1 MKLFESKDKTIPKN
15 ENSTLYFINE
25 IFYSKETDKD
35 LIEENHPFKKKLL
48 IFLSIFLLIAII
60 VIIIICLVNRKK
72 SKKTIKST
80 TKNLVESIELTPT
93 HINGIAGENYTVN
106 LTIPE
111 NFCSKKI
118 NLKFNNSFN
127 LSDDELDISID
138 KNSTRCSFIL
148 KLIQYKATIN
158 NTENII
164 KIIKNGEEIN
174 ETISLIIK
182 NSYFDSLIYIE
193 GPTEGNV
200 INPPIITFTPVDKY
214 GNLFNDIFS
223 GKIQNRR
230 NLNEKNV
237 FKNKY
242 KSKKEFL
249 VSLTSVIFSNNNAT
263 IEANN
268 YIEGNKYIKIQYK
281 SFKTGNV
288 KLTSPYFKEEFNYR
302 IKSGPIDLNNSYIE
316 IINTEIIKIGDEL
329 KYIIHLKDLYGNDID
344 DLNEEVYIKLFKNNS
359 EKIKR
364 ECKLNN
370 DGKNDE
376 LKYNILQCS
385 EIVNEKNYEDIKKF
399 VENNIIKCINCD
411 KVTFK
416 NYEKYISTTIVEN
429 NKKKETEKTEEKK
442 EKEKKEKEEK
452 MEKEEEKDE
461 EKYEEK
467 EKNQFENK
475 EKDEQDKKSEEK
487 EDEIKYEEEK
497 KIEQEKEEEK
507 YEQEKEEEK
516 NEQEKEEEIKYEEE
530 KKEEENQE
538 NKEEE
543 IKNEEEKLEEKIEEE
558 KQEEK
563 IQQEKEEEIK
573 IEEEKQ
579 EENQEN
585 IEEEIKKEEEKYEE
599 EKYEQEKEEEIKY
612 EEKIEEEKEEE
623 IKYEEEKKEEENQ
636 ENKEEEIKNE
646 EEKQEEIKYEEEK
659 KEEENQENIE
669 EEIKNEEEKEEE
681 KYEQEKEEE
690 IKYEEK
696 IEEEKIE
703 EEKIEQEKEEEKIEQ
718 EKEE

>member
-1 MKLFESKDKTIPKN
+1 M
-15 ENSTLYFINE
+15 
-25 IFYSKETDKD
+25 
-35 LIEENHPFKKKLL
+35 
-48 IFLSIFLLIAII
+48 
-60 VIIIICLVNRKK
+60 
-72 SKKTIKST
+72 
-80 TKNLVESIELTPT
+80 
-93 HINGIAGENYTVN
+93 
-106 LTIPE
+106 
-111 NFCSKKI
+111 
-118 NLKFNNSFN
+118 
-127 LSDDELDISID
+127 
-138 KNSTRCSFIL
+138 
-148 KLIQYKATIN
+148 
-158 NTENII
+158 
-164 KIIKNGEEIN
+164 
-174 ETISLIIK
+174 IIK
-182 NSYFDSLIYIE
+182 NSYFNSLIYIE

-344 DLNEEVYIKLFKNNS
+344 DLNEEVYIKLFENNS
-359 EKIKR
+359 EKIKS

-399 VENNIIKCINCD
+399 FENNIIKCINCD

-487 EDEIKYEEEK
+487 EDEIKYEEE
-497 KIEQEKEEEK
+497 EKYEEEKYEEEK

-543 IKNEEEKLEEKIEEE
+543 IKNEEEKEEEKIEEE

-563 IQQEKEEEIK
+563 IQQEKEEE
-573 IEEEKQ
+573 EKQ
-579 EENQEN
+579 
-585 IEEEIKKEEEKYEE
+585 
-599 EKYEQEKEEEIKY
+599 
-612 EEKIEEEKEEE
+612 
-623 IKYEEEKKEEENQ
+623 
-636 ENKEEEIKNE
+636 
-646 EEKQEEIKYEEEK
+646 
-659 KEEENQENIE
+659 EENQENIE
-669 EEIKNEEEKEEE
+669 EEIKNEEEKQEE

-690 IKYEEK
+690 NQEK
-696 IEEEKIE
+696 IEEEKENEIKIE
-703 EEKIEQEKEEEKIEQ
+703 EEKIKLEKETEEEEISKENLEEKENEILEEEEEEKIFEEYTKQKGNQILEDEKEIFEEKEEEENPLLAVCKVNTTHPFWCLVNNIYTCTKSKTDCDCPEGYMKCNNPNLQNYCVPKNRTDMCPVFKNQQSICRMKGMVQFDDGVCRNANARLPNQRVCPGAKVLCADLTCRNNYDECIITQERIKKQQRCVGQQLESHAIDCFATITCSDENHVVCPDLTCVENEIFCGDLKECPEDLPYRWVSKIPYTINKIFHTCKKTNNTYYIVNHTQ
-718 EKEE
+718 YN